1 MFVGG
6 EGLGGGEVKEFEYP
20 LPRDCELRSLVEEYV
35 DYLQSV
41 FYCVSK
47 LVLRLYFLC
56 TPLEDPPQGILP
68 SVIYFCWLLVNRI
81 KKFFSNTFH
90 CAFQIQSSFLSSLN
104 FMTLSPTFQFSPS
117 PMSISVSGLV
127 EGENPR
133 LTIEIRAVVLFQ
145 SRHHTLSGPFLGNS
159 VCHQPASL
167 I

>member
-1 MFVGG
+1 M
-6 EGLGGGEVKEFEYP
+6 
-20 LPRDCELRSLVEEYV
+20 
-35 DYLQSV
+35 
-41 FYCVSK
+41 CVSR

-81 KKFFSNTFH
+81 KKFFSNTSH
-90 CAFQIQSSFLSSLN
+90 CVFQIQSSFLSSLN
-104 FMTLSPTFQFSPS
+104 FMTLSPTFTVFTFTHV
-117 PMSISVSGLV
+117 SVSGLV

-159 VCHQPASL
+159 VYHQPASL
-167 I
+167 V